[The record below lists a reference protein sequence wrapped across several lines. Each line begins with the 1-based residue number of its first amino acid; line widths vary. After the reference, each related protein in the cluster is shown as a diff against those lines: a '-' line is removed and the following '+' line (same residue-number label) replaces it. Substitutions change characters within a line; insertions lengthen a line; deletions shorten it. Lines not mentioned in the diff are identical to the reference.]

1 MPVGAY
7 SKKCAPHFSDGEKPM
22 EHKKSKPQSSR
33 KTRYYYLLALLP
45 FVFLVVMYE
54 LLPLMMLVVDSF
66 GLDKKPDVRFSLENY
81 QKIFSTL
88 SYQRA
93 IENSLKITL
102 ISTAVGIVIAFL
114 GARAAYTSRG
124 RFRSVFLTVLN
135 MTSNF
140 AGVPLAFAYM
150 IILGNAGVIK
160 QIANMY
166 GVGFLKDFDLYTS
179 NGLTMMYIYFQIPL
193 STLLLIPAFNGIRK
207 EWNEAN
213 MLLGG
218 TNTPFWMHVGVPV
231 LLPSLFS
238 TLSVLFANAL
248 CAYATAYAL
257 LMNNFSLLPVNI
269 SASFVGDIKTKPKL
283 GAALS
288 VVMMLIMCVVILINN
303 FITKKTTKWESR

>member
-1 MPVGAY
+1 MEQ
-7 SKKCAPHFSDGEKPM
+7 KKPKLM
-22 EHKKSKPQSSR
+22 TSR
-33 KTRYYYLLALLP
+33 NTRYYYLLALLP

-54 LLPLMMLVVDSF
+54 LLPLIMLVVDSF
-66 GLDKKPDVRFSLENY
+66 GLDKDASVRFSLENY
-81 QKIFSTL
+81 QKIFTTL
-88 SYQRA
+88 SYQRS
-93 IENSLKITL
+93 IENSLRITL
-102 ISTAVGIVIAFL
+102 ISTAFGIVIAFL
-114 GARAAYTSRG
+114 GARAAYHSRG

-150 IILGNAGVIK
+150 IILGNAGVLK
-160 QIANMY
+160 QIGAQA
-166 GVGFLKDFDLYTS
+166 GVTFLEDFDLYTRK
-179 NGLTMMYIYFQIPL
+179 GLTLMYIYFQIPL

-218 TNTPFWMHVGVPV
+218 TNARFWFKVGIPV
-231 LLPSLFS
+231 LLPSIFS
-238 TLSVLFANAL
+238 TISVLFANAL

-269 SASFVGDIKTKPKL
+269 SASFVGDIRTKPKL

>member
-1 MPVGAY
+1 
-7 SKKCAPHFSDGEKPM
+7 M
-22 EHKKSKPQSSR
+22 EHKKVKLMTSR
-33 KTRYYYLLALLP
+33 NTRYYYLLALLP

-54 LLPLMMLVVDSF
+54 LLPLIMLVVDSF

-102 ISTAVGIVIAFL
+102 ISTVVGIVIAFL

-124 RFRSVFLTVLN
+124 KFRSVFLTVLN

-166 GVGFLKDFDLYTS
+166 GVGFIQNFDLYTS

-193 STLLLIPAFNGIRK
+193 STLLLIPAFNGIRQ

-218 TNTPFWMHVGVPV
+218 TNTHFWMHVGIPV

-303 FITKKTTKWESR
+303 FITKKTTKWEGR

>member
-1 MPVGAY
+1 MKHDQRA
-7 SKKCAPHFSDGEKPM
+7 AKP
-22 EHKKSKPQSSR
+22 R
-33 KTRYYYLLALLP
+33 KRSFRYYYLLALLP
-45 FVFLVVMYE
+45 FVILVIMYE
-54 LLPLMMLVVDSF
+54 ILPLAMLVADSF
-66 GLDKKPDVRFSLENY
+66 QLDKKPDVMFSLENY
-81 QKIFSTL
+81 RKIFFTL
-88 SYQRA
+88 SYQKA

-102 ISTAVGIVIAFL
+102 ISSAFGIVIAFL
-114 GARAAYTSRG
+114 GARAVYEGRG
-124 RFRSVFLTVLN
+124 KLRQLFMTILN

-150 IILGNAGVIK
+150 ILLGNAGVLK
-160 QIANMY
+160 LLASRY
-166 GVGFLKDFDLYTS
+166 GIGFLQDFDLYTS

-193 STLLLIPAFNGIRK
+193 STLLLIPAFHGIRK
-207 EWNEAN
+207 EWSEAN

-218 TNTPFWMHVGVPV
+218 SNVHFWMHVGIPV
-231 LLPSLFS
+231 LIPSLFS

-288 VVMMLIMCVVILINN
+288 VVMMLILCIVILINN
-303 FITKKTTKWESR
+303 FITKKTTKWEGR

>member
-1 MPVGAY
+1 
-7 SKKCAPHFSDGEKPM
+7 M
-22 EHKKSKPQSSR
+22 EHKKVKLMTSR
-33 KTRYYYLLALLP
+33 NTRYYYLLALLP

-54 LLPLMMLVVDSF
+54 LLPLLMLVIDSF
-66 GLDKKPDVRFSLENY
+66 GLDKKPEVRFSLENY

-102 ISTAVGIVIAFL
+102 ISTVVGIVIAFL

-124 RFRSVFLTVLN
+124 KFRSVFLTVLN

-150 IILGNAGVIK
+150 IILGNAGVVK

-166 GVGFLKDFDLYTS
+166 GIGFLQNFDLYTS
-179 NGLTMMYIYFQIPL
+179 KGLTMMYIYFQIPL
-193 STLLLIPAFNGIRK
+193 STLLLIPAFNGIRQ

-218 TNTPFWMHVGVPV
+218 TNAHFWLHVGIPV

>member
-1 MPVGAY
+1 
-7 SKKCAPHFSDGEKPM
+7 M
-22 EHKKSKPQSSR
+22 EHKKMKLMTSR
-33 KTRYYYLLALLP
+33 NTRYYYLLALLP

-54 LLPLMMLVVDSF
+54 LLPLIMLVVDSF

-81 QKIFSTL
+81 QKIFTAL

-102 ISTAVGIVIAFL
+102 ISTVVGIVIAFL
-114 GARAAYTSRG
+114 GARSAYTSRG
-124 RFRSVFLTVLN
+124 KFRSVFLTVLN

-150 IILGNAGVIK
+150 IILGNAGVVK

-166 GVGFLKDFDLYTS
+166 GIGFIQNFDLYTS
-179 NGLTMMYIYFQIPL
+179 KGLTMMYIYFQIPL
-193 STLLLIPAFNGIRK
+193 STLLLIPAFNGIRQ

-218 TNTPFWMHVGVPV
+218 TNAHFWLHVGIPV